1 MVAGVLR
8 LTLKTFRGA
17 LANAWLEAAALANAE
32 SSVRRKTQPRILGLM
47 HFRRH
52 LLASLLLVSQVYAV
66 AQTPNTLTRKERAEG
81 WRLLWDGKT
90 TDGWVSERGG
100 PFPASGWVIKDGE
113 LSTTD
118 LGGKEG
124 GAAGDIVTTR
134 KFANYELSVDFRVT
148 TGANSGILYLVDLE
162 LKKGP
167 GSPVGYEY
175 QILDDAVHP
184 DAKLGKDGD
193 RTVASLYDLIP
204 AAGTSDHT
212 KPIHAVGEWNT
223 ARIVVNGTHGEHWL
237 NGVKVL
243 EYDRDSAAFR
253 ELVAGSKFKVYP
265 NFAEMHDTCIDLQDH
280 GFPVSFR
287 NIKIREL
294 AQTAH

>member
-1 MVAGVLR
+1 MLLR
-8 LTLKTFRGA
+8 
-17 LANAWLEAAALANAE
+17 
-32 SSVRRKTQPRILGLM
+32 TQI
-47 HFRRH
+47 
-52 LLASLLLVSQVYAV
+52 LASLLTAATICAPVPALTQA
-66 AQTPNTLTRKERAEG
+66 PNTLTRKEKAQG

-90 TDGWVSERGG
+90 TAGWRSERGG
-100 PFPASGWVIKDGE
+100 PFPSSGWVIKDG
-113 LSTTD
+113 LLTTTD

-134 KFANYELSVDFRVT
+134 KFANFELSVDFRIS
-148 TGANSGILYLVDLE
+148 TGANSGILYMVDLD
-162 LKKGP
+162 LNKGP

-204 AAGTSDHT
+204 AAGTADRT
-212 KPIHAVGEWNT
+212 KPIHPVGEWNT
-223 ARIVVNGTHGEHWL
+223 ARILVNGTHAEHWL

-243 EYDRDSAAFR
+243 EYDRDSPHFR
-253 ELVAGSKFKVYP
+253 ELVANSKFKVYP
-265 NFAEMHDTCIDLQDH
+265 NFANMHDTCIDLQDH

-294 AQTAH
+294 PPTPPE